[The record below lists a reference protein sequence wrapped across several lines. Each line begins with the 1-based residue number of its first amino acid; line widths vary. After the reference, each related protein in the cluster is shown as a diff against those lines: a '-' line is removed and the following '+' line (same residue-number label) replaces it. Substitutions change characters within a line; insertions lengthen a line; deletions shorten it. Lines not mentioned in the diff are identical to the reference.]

1 MSNSRRPWSP
11 SDSDTLKRLSTLG
24 FDDTQIADR
33 LGFCVKTIRR
43 KRHEMQI
50 PNYFTVRYS
59 NWGSL
64 TADAR
69 RAISMVASA
78 A

>member
-1 MSNSRRPWSP
+1 MSKPWTQEATAVLT
-11 SDSDTLKRLSTLG
+11 DLNAAG
-24 FDDTQIADR
+24 FDDTQIAAR
-33 LGFCVKTIRR
+33 TGYCVKTIRR

-69 RAISMVASA
+69 RAISMLASPA
-78 A
+78 

>member
-1 MSNSRRPWSP
+1 MRKPWSP
-11 SDSDTLKRLSTLG
+11 SDSDTLKRLSALG
-24 FDDTQIADR
+24 LDDTQIADR
-33 LGFCVKTIRR
+33 LGFCVKTICR

>member
-1 MSNSRRPWSP
+1 MRPRSP
-11 SDSDTLKRLSTLG
+11 WTEEATATLKAMSLAG
-24 FDDTQIADR
+24 FDDNQIAAR
-33 LGFCVKTIRR
+33 TGYCVKTIRR

-50 PNYFTVRYS
+50 PNYFTVRYG

-69 RAISMVASA
+69 RAISMVASPA
-78 A
+78 

>member
-1 MSNSRRPWSP
+1 MTNPRRPWSQ
-11 SDSDTLKRLSTLG
+11 SDSETLTRLSTLG
-24 FDDTQIADR
+24 FDDSKIAER

-59 NWGSL
+59 NWGTL